1 VMRSTAGRWRRH
13 CSSWRKTIG
22 RVGPGWAAP
31 GVARPERNLVGAKL
45 HHGKRKKKTQ
55 VLLGPGALVSRL
67 RKENRKLVGLPG
79 AIGPK

>member
-45 HHGKRKKKTQ
+45 KHGKRKKK
-55 VLLGPGALVSRL
+55 PGTARSGCSGEPVKE
-67 RKENRKLVGLPG
+67 RK
-79 AIGPK
+79 